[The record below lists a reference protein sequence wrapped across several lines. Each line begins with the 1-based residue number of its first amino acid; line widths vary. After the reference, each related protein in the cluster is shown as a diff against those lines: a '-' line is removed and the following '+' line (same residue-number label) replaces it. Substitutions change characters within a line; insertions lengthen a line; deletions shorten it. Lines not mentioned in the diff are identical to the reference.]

1 MTITTAIAPTVP
13 KSIAPTAPACEA
25 AEDELDVTDVGETMV
40 AEVMLELGLEFE
52 LELELELRPE
62 LELVAVAV
70 GLEPAVVA
78 AVLDPV
84 GLLSITMEV
93 G

>member
-1 MTITTAIAPTVP
+1 MATTAPIAPTVP
-13 KSIAPTAPACEA
+13 KSIAPTAPTCEA
-25 AEDELDVTDVGETMV
+25 TEEELDATDVAGTMV
-40 AEVMLELGLEFE
+40 VEVMLELEPE
-52 LELELELRPE
+52 TEPELELELRPE
-62 LELVAVAV
+62 LELVIVPV

-84 GLLSITMEV
+84 GLLSQTKAD